1 MLGRQCLHQAVVKG
15 GGLERAPHVP
25 GGQRAVRRK
34 RSHQRFHLGGVFG
47 LVQRALFAC
56 APAGEV
62 EMLGNAVAYTLI
74 SILTQRAAYSGS
86 IFVREI
92 VDGLHAAIAK
102 STDT

>member
-1 MLGRQCLHQAVVKG
+1 
-15 GGLERAPHVP
+15 
-25 GGQRAVRRK
+25 
-34 RSHQRFHLGGVFG
+34 
-47 LVQRALFAC
+47 
-56 APAGEV
+56 
-62 EMLGNAVAYTLI
+62 MLGNAVAYTLI